1 MAEPQRTP
9 DSRIFGVRA
18 RDITSRVPRF
28 NFLPSAQV
36 AIMDHV
42 RNHQAP
48 GTLYNDINELLVRL
62 DLNGFENITNAE
74 GKNVHNIIV
83 RKVKSKI
90 SSARLSYALI
100 EVNVPGENN
109 NASDW
114 DSGYDS

>member
-18 RDITSRVPRF
+18 RDVTSRVPRF

-42 RNHQAP
+42 RNRQAP
-48 GTLYNDINELLVRL
+48 GTQYDDINELLVRL
-62 DLNGFENITNAE
+62 DLNGFENITNVE
-74 GKNVHNIIV
+74 GKNVHDIIV
-83 RKVKSKI
+83 RTVKSKI
-90 SSARLSYALI
+90 RSARLSYVLI
-100 EVNVPGENN
+100 GINVPGGNINN
-109 NASDW
+109 SDQ